1 MMTLPRFG
9 TRKFPMEYGFLH
21 WAGTSIGG
29 RGKVE
34 RATYPTVK
42 MSKPS
47 WIWPGSRWWRVDFH
61 THSPASYDFKSQEAN
76 AEEGE
81 CWVNWIKAARDAG
94 LDAVAI
100 TDHNTA
106 EGIEHLQRACSEV
119 ENAPVLFP
127 GVEITANDGCHL
139 LLIMDPE
146 HGREHVND
154 FLSRVG
160 IEKGKRG
167 KQDARSS
174 QSVEDILEKCDDK
187 VLMLGAHVNGKNAGL
202 LKHGGQQRIAELNH
216 PRLAGVEVVPVN
228 CSEDEGFLTPEDY
241 EPWLDGSKA
250 GVKRQFQPVW
260 SSDAHRLTDLGH
272 RWTWVKMTSPT
283 LEGLRLALLDGAGS
297 LKPAQANQPDHPNTP
312 PDLVIESITVDQGK
326 LIGRPKAITISLNP
340 YLNTI
345 IGGRGTGKSTIIDFC
360 RVTLRRQDELEN
372 NEKGEGPLKDLFDRR
387 MQIPQN
393 RGKEGLLTKETK
405 TEVVY
410 RKNGQQF
417 RLSWNSDGSVHPITR
432 VNEKDHGDSP
442 EEGDIRERFP
452 ARIYSQKQL
461 FTLAQN
467 PSALLSVIDDSI
479 QARGRE
485 IKRKI
490 EQFHNEYLSL
500 RANAR
505 AALRK
510 AETISIDECQLKDI
524 RHKINVLQSGNQAQI
539 IKRHQQLHTKDSS
552 WQRILVDATDTID
565 SLKENIH
572 ELTVS
577 DLPTVTAAED
587 DPAQASL
594 QKFHGS
600 IKETINKLRQDLTQR
615 IEIAQTDIE
624 KIQKSDDAE
633 HWHNAVESIQKKLE
647 EITKQLIQEGI
658 SNLNEYSDL
667 LRDAESLEKKIQ
679 DCKNQRQY
687 AEQLERDADEMLSR
701 YRKCHIEMND
711 LRQIFLQKISAKS
724 ENLINIKVNQ
734 FSDDSDLI
742 EQIGE
747 DLGFN
752 AYEKDREEI
761 AKMVG
766 PDKGKPWSGKAL
778 DAVISDMRKLPSQQP
793 TSWNVQDRRFL
804 AALQKLPP
812 ERIDRLALY
821 CPKDDVEVE
830 FREGKGSSWKPLPQG
845 SPGQQAAALLAFILG
860 HGQEP
865 IIIDQPEDDLD
876 NALIYELLVRRLRE
890 VKQHRQ
896 VIVVTHNPNIVV
908 NGNAE
913 LVVSLKVGEGQTRI
927 GCHGGLQDQPVRDEI
942 CRVMEG
948 GREALKR
955 RYQWIL
961 LPERPDHAGS

>member
-1 MMTLPRFG
+1 MG
-9 TRKFPMEYGFLH
+9 V
-21 WAGTSIGG
+21 

-61 THSPASYDFKSQEAN
+61 THSPASYDFKNRETN
-76 AEEGE
+76 TDDRER
-81 CWVNWIKAARDAG
+81 WVTWITAARDAG

-106 EGIEHLQRACSEV
+106 DGIEPLKNACSQV

-127 GVEITANDGCHL
+127 GVELTANDGCHL

-146 HGREHVND
+146 HGRDHVND

-160 IEKGKRG
+160 IEKAKRG
-167 KQDARSS
+167 KQEARSS
-174 QSVEDILEKCDDK
+174 QSVEDILKECDDK
-187 VLMLGAHVNGKNAGL
+187 VLMLGAHVNGKDAGL
-202 LKHGGQQRIAELNH
+202 LKHEGQQRIAELNH

-228 CSEDEGFLTPEDY
+228 CSEDEGFLAPEDY

-250 GVKRQFQPVW
+250 EVERQFQPVW
-260 SSDAHRLTDLGH
+260 SSDAHCLTDLGR

-297 LKPAQANQPDHPNTP
+297 LKPAQEDQRDHPNTP

-326 LIGRPKAITISLNP
+326 LIGRPEAITISLNP

-360 RVTLRRQDELEN
+360 RMTLRRQDELEN

-387 MQIPQN
+387 MKIPKD
-393 RGKEGLLTKETK
+393 RKEEGLLQQKTKAEI
-405 TEVVY
+405 VY
-410 RKNGQQF
+410 RKNGQKF
-417 RLSWNSDGSVHPITR
+417 SLSWSQDDSTHPIAR
-432 VNEKDHGDSP
+432 VNEQDDSYIP

-452 ARIYSQKQL
+452 IRIYSQKQL

-467 PSALLSVIDDSI
+467 PNALLSIIDDGI
-479 QARGRE
+479 QIRGNE

-490 EQFHNEYLSL
+490 EKFRNDYLSL

-505 AALRK
+505 AALQE
-510 AETISIDECQLKDI
+510 AETISIYEGSLRDL
-524 RHKINVLQSGNQAQI
+524 RHKINVLQAGNQAQI
-539 IKRHQQLHTKDSS
+539 IKQHQQLHSKDSS
-552 WQRILVDATDTID
+552 WQQVLTEAMNAINSIRSQVSELTVADLTTDTI
-565 SLKENIH
+565 
-572 ELTVS
+572 
-577 DLPTVTAAED
+577 ED
-587 DPAQASL
+587 DQAQASL
-594 QKFHGS
+594 QKVHGS
-600 IKETINKLRQDLTQR
+600 IKEKINGLRQDLLHRIDVTQN
-615 IEIAQTDIE
+615 DIE
-624 KIQKSDDAE
+624 QIREGDDARYWQNE
-633 HWHNAVESIQKKLE
+633 VVSIQKKLE
-647 EITKQLIQEGI
+647 ETMKNLTQQGI
-658 SNLNEYSDL
+658 ASPNEYSDL
-667 LRDAESLEKKIQ
+667 LRDAKSLEGKIQ
-679 DCKNQRQY
+679 NCKNQKAN
-687 AEQLERDADEMLSR
+687 AEKLEKNADEVLSS
-701 YRKCHIEMND
+701 YRKSHVEMNE
-711 LRQIFLQKISAKS
+711 LRRSFLSEILSEN
-724 ENLINIKVNQ
+724 ENLIKIKINR
-734 FSDDSDLI
+734 FANYDNLE

-747 DLGFN
+747 ILGTSAF
-752 AYEKDREEI
+752 ERDRDEI
-761 AKMVG
+761 AKNIKQSRG
-766 PDKGKPWSGKAL
+766 TSWDWKNL
-778 DAVISDMRKLPSQQP
+778 DTLISDIRKLSSQQP

-804 AALQKLPP
+804 GALQKLPP
-812 ERIDRLALY
+812 ERVDRLALY
-821 CPKDDVEVE
+821 RPEDEVEVE
-830 FREGKGSSWKPLPQG
+830 FKEGKGGGPWKSLQQG

-876 NALIYELLVRRLRE
+876 NALIYDLLVRRLRE

-913 LVVSLKVGEGQTRI
+913 LVLSLKVGGGQTRI
-927 GCHGGLQDQPVRDEI
+927 GCHGGIQDQPVRDEV